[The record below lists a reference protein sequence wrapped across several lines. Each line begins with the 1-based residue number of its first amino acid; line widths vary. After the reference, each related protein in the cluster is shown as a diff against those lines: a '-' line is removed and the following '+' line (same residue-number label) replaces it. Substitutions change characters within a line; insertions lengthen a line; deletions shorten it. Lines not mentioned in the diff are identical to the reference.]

1 MRRLVIRS
9 LLPAVAIALAFVLG
23 TTPAYAYPPDPPS
36 VSTSQTYLNA
46 LTVRAEGSTDGYS
59 RDLFPH
65 WHIVSGNCDTRE
77 SRHRPR
83 RICTRH
89 PDWCL
94 KTQVILSTTCR

>member
-23 TTPAYAYPPDPPS
+23 TAPAYAYPPDPPS

-65 WHIVSGNCDTRE
+65 WHIVSGNCDTR
-77 SRHRPR
+77 
-83 RICTRH
+83 
-89 PDWCL
+89 
-94 KTQVILSTTCR
+94 V